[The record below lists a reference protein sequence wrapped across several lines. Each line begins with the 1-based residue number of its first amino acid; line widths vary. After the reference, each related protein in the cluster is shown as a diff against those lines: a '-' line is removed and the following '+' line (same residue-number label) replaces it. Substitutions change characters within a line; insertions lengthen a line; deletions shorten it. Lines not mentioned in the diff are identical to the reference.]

1 MVLFGGVAMLRRVV
15 VALATLMSG
24 AALPAQTT
32 TTTTTLEAVSGL
44 PAIDQTTQTQDVR
57 FRTERD
63 DRMTVPVRLS
73 GSGPYR
79 FLVDTGAD
87 RTAIS
92 RELVAKLNLPSAGGA
107 ELHSVAGVSSVTT
120 ARVRELELTHPPEQS
135 IDAAVLDSVNMGA
148 DGIVGV
154 DVLRSQ
160 RVQFDFEKQ
169 TMSIV
174 PSVTPDLTAERG
186 SIVVRARRKNGRLV
200 ITDAVANG
208 EPVTVVLDTG
218 SQVTIGNQILRRRLI
233 GSSLVNIDKSV
244 ELESV
249 TGAKITGQYMFVRE
263 LTIGGIGLTN
273 LAIVF
278 TDAHTFKQLGLDKR
292 PALLLGMNAIR
303 AFKKVSIDFA
313 SRKFRVVLPE
323 HSEVQTQVASRAR

>member
-1 MVLFGGVAMLRRVV
+1 MIRRIL
-15 VALATLMSG
+15 LAF
-24 AALPAQTT
+24 AALVGSGSLGAQTAT
-32 TTTTTLEAVSGL
+32 TQLDAVSGV
-44 PAIDQTTQTQDVR
+44 PEIDKTTQTQDIQ
-57 FRTERD
+57 FRNEHD

-73 GSGPYR
+73 GTGPYH

-87 RTAIS
+87 RTAVS
-92 RELVAKLNLPSAGGA
+92 RQLVAKLNLPSSGGA
-107 ELHSVAGVSSVTT
+107 ELHSVAGISTVAM
-120 ARVRELELTHPPEQS
+120 ARIRELELTHPPEQS
-135 IDAAVLDSVNMGA
+135 IDAAVLDGVNMGA

-174 PSVTPDLTAERG
+174 PSATPDFVREPGA
-186 SIVVRARRKNGRLV
+186 IVVQARRKNGRLV
-200 ITDAVANG
+200 VTDAVANG
-208 EPVTVVLDTG
+208 RRLTVVLDTG
-218 SQVTIGNQILRRRLI
+218 SQVSVGNQALRRRLL
-233 GSSLVNIDKSV
+233 GDNLVDLNKTV
-244 ELESV
+244 ELQSV
-249 TGAKITGQYMFVRE
+249 TGAKITGDYMFVRE

-278 TDAHTFKQLGLDKR
+278 TNAHTFKQLKLDKT

-313 SRKFRVVLPE
+313 NRKFRVVLPE
-323 HSEVQTQVASRAR
+323 RSELQTQVASAGRK